1 MISIKLSTCL
11 LSTCQTWPRF
21 CFHTVLNTE
30 PTFNL
35 RIFKTWLVFVLIQ
48 FWTLNLHSHGCLRQ
62 VNVGQ
67 FLWYSVTMSAG
78 TAPAPAL
85 CTQTAG
91 ELFTVHDDRCV
102 SKICIYK
109 LTCIIIFCFSML
121 FFSRGMSVRI
131 GCGYVCT
138 VHLRIFMH
146 QSISVWCEW
155 DLPGRHIRDNKGFW
169 MFSWFYMCIRKGVLF
184 WQIKTNKSLDN
195 ECPVLIL

>member
-1 MISIKLSTCL
+1 MTSNLYVWCIHWQDQVRGGGWWYVSSSKT
-11 LSTCQTWPRF
+11 TWNVELE
-21 CFHTVLNTE
+21 VL
-30 PTFNL
+30 F
-35 RIFKTWLVFVLIQ
+35 
-48 FWTLNLHSHGCLRQ
+48 SA
-62 VNVGQ
+62 
-67 FLWYSVTMSAG
+67 YSVSAAESLQFRAMLGRLTLFKWWMSCAQRK
-78 TAPAPAL
+78 TSSVQHNSSL
-85 CTQTAG
+85 LWQFCSKTT
-91 ELFTVHDDRCV
+91 F
-102 SKICIYK
+102 SWKICIYK
-109 LTCIIIFCFSML
+109 LSCIIIFCFSML

-169 MFSWFYMCIRKGVLF
+169 MFSWFYICIRKGVLF

>member
-1 MISIKLSTCL
+1 MFRLGILSQSPVISIKLSTCL

-35 RIFKTWLVFVLIQ
+35 RIFKMWLVFVLIQ

-102 SKICIYK
+102 SSLQVLGCHGCQVYEVLGCQVYEGETVSITD
-109 LTCIIIFCFSML
+109 TC
-121 FFSRGMSVRI
+121 
-131 GCGYVCT
+131 
-138 VHLRIFMH
+138 
-146 QSISVWCEW
+146 
-155 DLPGRHIRDNKGFW
+155 
-169 MFSWFYMCIRKGVLF
+169 
-184 WQIKTNKSLDN
+184 
-195 ECPVLIL
+195 